1 MIIII
6 ITTLILLE
14 KIKRIKLKKTKNEEI
29 DYEEEEKEEEKNI
42 ESKNKES
49 NKKNTKNKNNNLN
62 NYKTQT
68 NKTKSQKENEN
79 EIEES
84 IITDIKNNEED
95 FNYIPEKKVIKLNK
109 NLEYECIQTIEEA
122 HYKEITCLI
131 YLSKK
136 NEIVSSSLNTEIK
149 VWGWGKKINNNF
161 KINFNRT

>member
-1 MIIII
+1 MKIII
-6 ITTLILLE
+6 
-14 KIKRIKLKKTKNEEI
+14 KFKQIKLNQKRKWKRNWKINNNKYKKK
-29 DYEEEEKEEEKNI
+29 EKEN
-42 ESKNKES
+42 
-49 NKKNTKNKNNNLN
+49 
-62 NYKTQT
+62 
-68 NKTKSQKENEN
+68 
-79 EIEES
+79 
-84 IITDIKNNEED
+84 
-95 FNYIPEKKVIKLNK
+95 FNYIPIKKIIKLNK